1 MCNSHGVINL
11 LSCIAIGSLI
21 MGLVAI
27 PISIRGA
34 SPDEKRYAW
43 AFISIYIIFALCLS
57 TIAVGIAFA
66 G

>member
-1 MCNSHGVINL
+1 
-11 LSCIAIGSLI
+11 